1 MSNQYFKYLLIAN
14 SIVKSAALYD
24 DVKNSLKN
32 SKNYNPSNPTYTNQ
46 IKIPGING
54 AVVIV
59 PDNPIINGK
68 YNVLIQIRPGTNATK
83 AGINTI
89 VVNCEAGGMASKE
102 NAEKYGNSKW
112 IKEQLQV
119 IQTELSKRFGNV
131 SLGKLG
137 LTSFSGGYQ
146 AVGNII
152 EDPEMRSKINS
163 LIIMDGIHE
172 GKRSNPDPTRMKR
185 WVQFAQ
191 EAKND
196 PKNKQF
202 VFIHSAVDPGSYSST
217 TDSANYLNQNVGAIP
232 SLTNNTYAGIKPA
245 AINNIGGF
253 TTIQLYNKQSDN
265 LGYGYTEK
273 EMKNQHIMTA
283 KALPDIM
290 SNYLSNWNE

>member
-1 MSNQYFKYLLIAN
+1 
-14 SIVKSAALYD
+14 
-24 DVKNSLKN
+24 
-32 SKNYNPSNPTYTNQ
+32 
-46 IKIPGING
+46 
-54 AVVIV
+54 
-59 PDNPIINGK
+59 
-68 YNVLIQIRPGTNATK
+68 
-83 AGINTI
+83 
-89 VVNCEAGGMASKE
+89 
-102 NAEKYGNSKW
+102 
-112 IKEQLQV
+112 
-119 IQTELSKRFGNV
+119 
-131 SLGKLG
+131 
-137 LTSFSGGYQ
+137 
-146 AVGNII
+146 
-152 EDPEMRSKINS
+152 
-163 LIIMDGIHE
+163 MDGIHE

-202 VFIHSAVDPGSYSST
+202 VFIHSAVDPGSYAST